1 MTQLR
6 FTGYRPVPP
15 IDYLKNGTAAPPDEP
30 QYEGTVFTDGSV
42 SLRWRTEYRSTSNW
56 DCWSDFEH
64 VHGHPEYG
72 TYIVFHDGV
81 PEGVNPELIKA
92 DEAATRSIAFEVS
105 DEMRERT
112 PPIIG
117 GDELFDDDQPS
128 GLALTAGH
136 NTMDPAKCRCGPH
149 QVGTMWIHR

>member
-1 MTQLR
+1 MIYR
-6 FTGYRPVPP
+6 FTGYRPIPP
-15 IDYLKNGTAAPPDEP
+15 AEYLKNGTAAPPDEP
-30 QYEGTVFTDGSV
+30 QYEGAVFTDGSV
-42 SLRWRTEYRSTSNW
+42 SLRWRTAYRSTSNW

-72 TYIVFHDGV
+72 TYIVFEDGV
-81 PEGVNPELIKA
+81 PEGVNPELIKDAQA
-92 DEAATRSIAFEVS
+92 DH
-105 DEMRERT
+105 D
-112 PPIIG
+112 
-117 GDELFDDDQPS
+117 

>member
-1 MTQLR
+1 MIYR
-6 FTGYRPVPP
+6 FTGYRPIPP
-15 IDYLKNGTAAPPDEP
+15 AEYLKNGTAAPPDEP
-30 QYEGTVFTDGSV
+30 QYEGAVFTDGSV
-42 SLRWRTEYRSTSNW
+42 SLRWRTAYRSTSNW

-72 TYIVFHDGV
+72 TYIVFEDGV
-81 PEGVNPELIKA
+81 PEGVNPELIK
-92 DEAATRSIAFEVS
+92 DGI
-105 DEMRERT
+105 D
-112 PPIIG
+112 P
-117 GDELFDDDQPS
+117 GDELFDDDHPS